1 MSSATEQAMNRLDS
15 ALQGLEF
22 AVQQRML
29 HIGSA
34 DDMAQEVQMLSVDRA
49 RLAESLDQSQA
60 RAARLENA
68 NRNASR
74 LVAAA
79 IGAIRATLGGRPEQ
93 G

>member
-1 MSSATEQAMNRLDS
+1 MNRLDT

-34 DDMAQEVQMLSVDRA
+34 DSMADEVQMLSVDRA

-68 NRNASR
+68 NRGASR

-79 IGAIRATLGGRPEQ
+79 IGAIRATLGGNPEQ
-93 G
+93 R